1 MTLPP
6 AVWDAI
12 RHGVAPS
19 EDSIAEVVGRD
30 GALLGATGAARLRA
44 DLSRDVLGLGPLES
58 LAADPR
64 VTDIAVNGSG
74 TVWLDRG
81 DGMVTASIRLS
92 GPEEVRRLAVRLAGL
107 AGRRLDDA
115 SPYVDGQLPS
125 GIRLHA
131 VIPPLVAE
139 GAHVTLR
146 LPARV
151 ALRLEDLVSRGM
163 LDRGAATVLRRMVR
177 GGVSFLISGGTGSGK
192 TTLLAA
198 LLAELPPGLR
208 IVVVEDVRELALPHC
223 HAVRLQARSPNV
235 EGAGEVTMTTLV
247 RQALRMR
254 PDRLVVGEVRGAEVR
269 ELLTALNTGHEGG
282 AGTVHANAVDDVL
295 ARLEALGAL
304 AGMGP
309 EAVRTQSASALQAV
323 VHLRR
328 VEGVR
333 RLAEIGV
340 MTRSGDRPGIV
351 TAYRWAGG
359 TLERAEGAPV
369 FDDLLGRVA
378 P

>member
-6 AVWDAI
+6 SVWDAI
-12 RHGVAPS
+12 RLGVPPS
-19 EDSIAEVVGRD
+19 EDSIAQVVDRD
-30 GALLGATGAARLRA
+30 GTLLGATGSARLRA
-44 DLSRDVLGLGPLES
+44 DLSREVLGLGPLET

-81 DGMVTASIRLS
+81 DGLITAPVRLS
-92 GPEEVRRLAVRLAGL
+92 GPEDVRRLAVRLAGL

-115 SPYVDGQLPS
+115 SPYVDGQLAS

-131 VIPPLVAE
+131 IVPPLVAE

-151 ALRLEDLVSRGM
+151 PMGLDDLASRGM
-163 LDRGAATVLRRMVR
+163 FDREGATLLRRMVR
-177 GGVSFLISGGTGSGK
+177 GGVSFLVSGGTGSGK
-192 TTLLAA
+192 TTLLGAM
-198 LLAELPPGLR
+198 LAELPPGVR

-223 HAVRLQARSPNV
+223 HAVRLQARAPNV

-269 ELLTALNTGHEGG
+269 ELLTALNTGHDGG
-282 AGTVHANAVDDVL
+282 SGSVHANAVDDVL

-304 AGMGP
+304 AGMSP
-309 EAVRTQSASALQAV
+309 EAVRTQSASALQAI

-328 VEGVR
+328 VDGVR

-340 MTRSGDRPGIV
+340 VSKSGDRPTVV
-351 TAYRWAGG
+351 TAYRGEGG
-359 TLERAEGAPV
+359 RLCRADGATML
-369 FDDLLGRVA
+369 DALLDGRA